1 VPHIQYFHIPVM
13 QAVDKDIRSMGQHKF
28 MSTGYFAKAAKSRE
42 PAKPDPRIFKANDE
56 ASSRLRVFLV
66 DGGEDVANSRS
77 CRL

>member
-1 VPHIQYFHIPVM
+1 M
-13 QAVDKDIRSMGQHKF
+13 QAVDKNVRSMRQHKL
-28 MSTGYFAKAAKSRE
+28 MSTGYFAQASKSRKLPE
-42 PAKPDPRIFKANDE
+42 PVARILEVNDE